1 MSHVITEGCLGEV
14 YAACVDVCPVE
25 CIHPG
30 TYQDKP
36 FMIIDPEVC
45 IDCGVCLPECPIGA
59 IVGSVDESPEGAKVN
74 AELTPTLKGNPKV
87 TPRTAKQP
95 AQEADQQARQVTSRW
110 EVS

>member
-1 MSHVITEGCLGEV
+1 MPYVITNKCLGER

-30 TYQDKP
+30 QYQDQA

-59 IVGSVDESPEGAKVN
+59 IVGSVDEDAAYAKIN
-74 AELTPTLKGNPKV
+74 ADLAPAFKDHPKV
-87 TPRTAKQP
+87 TPRPPNDPPKKP
-95 AQEADQQARQVTSRW
+95 GNKLVK
-110 EVS
+110 

>member
-1 MSHVITEGCLGEV
+1 MSHVINETCLGEV

-30 TYQDKP
+30 DYKGEK

-59 IVGSVDESPEGAKVN
+59 IVGSVDESPEWAKIN
-74 AELTPTLKGNPKV
+74 AELTPSFKGNAKV
-87 TPRTAKQP
+87 P
-95 AQEADQQARQVTSRW
+95 ARPANDPPHKPQNKLVK
-110 EVS
+110 